1 MLNKCGAKVV
11 ILDHHEVDDLKVAP
25 LTTIINNQLCD
36 YPNKNF
42 CGAGVVWQFCRFL
55 NDTLFHDD
63 YYKKFIDLAALGLV
77 GDMMSMV
84 SDETALLIREGIKDD
99 NLHNPFITYMREK
112 NAFSIGPTPT
122 PMGWAFYMVPFVN
135 AMVRSGTLDE
145 QELLFNSFLEYRAF
159 KEIPSTKRGC
169 KGEFEKL
176 VEQAVRT
183 ATNVKARQTKAQ
195 DAAMEILEKRI
206 DQEDM
211 LSHKVLLFLLDKE
224 QIAPSL
230 AGLVANKIMAK
241 YQRPVC
247 VLTRHEEKTLPWE
260 SAQEIEVTYAGSARG
275 CALVGATEF
284 RSINERFDGTVYAQG
299 HSQAHGLCLKGD
311 RIQDYLNYTDD
322 VYKNIADEAVYYA
335 DYITDY
341 NTFLCNE
348 DEMIKNILEIGSSSE
363 LWGQDV
369 TEPYIVIENISVTP
383 SMVSIY
389 EKRDD
394 TLKLQLSNNISAMK
408 FKISKEE
415 KELFKTIPA
424 SGSITITIVGQCRI
438 NVYNGTTSAQ
448 IEIKDFELLTTKKF
462 DF

>member
-1 MLNKCGAKVV
+1 M
-11 ILDHHEVDDLKVAP
+11 
-25 LTTIINNQLCD
+25 
-36 YPNKNF
+36 
-42 CGAGVVWQFCRFL
+42 
-55 NDTLFHDD
+55 
-63 YYKKFIDLAALGLV
+63 
-77 GDMMSMV
+77 
-84 SDETALLIREGIKDD
+84 
-99 NLHNPFITYMREK
+99 
-112 NAFSIGPTPT
+112 
-122 PMGWAFYMVPFVN
+122 
-135 AMVRSGTLDE
+135 
-145 QELLFNSFLEYRAF
+145 
-159 KEIPSTKRGC
+159 
-169 KGEFEKL
+169 
-176 VEQAVRT
+176 
-183 ATNVKARQTKAQ
+183 KARQTKAQ

-260 SAQEIEVTYAGSARG
+260 SEQEIEVTYAGSARG

-322 VYKNIADEAVYYA
+322 AYKDIADEAVYYA